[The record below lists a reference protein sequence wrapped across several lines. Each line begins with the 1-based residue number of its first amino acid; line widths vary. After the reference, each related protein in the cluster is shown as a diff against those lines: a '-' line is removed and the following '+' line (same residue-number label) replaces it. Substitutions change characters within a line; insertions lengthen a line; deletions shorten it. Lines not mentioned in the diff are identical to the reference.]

1 MWGRLLVFGTTNKL
15 SRPPCGYTKLGMTV
29 EERGFTDKE
38 NTARNMYD
46 KKEGV
51 DGVRERRLVHND
63 TTYGSAVE
71 VGK

>member
-1 MWGRLLVFGTTNKL
+1 
-15 SRPPCGYTKLGMTV
+15 MTV

-51 DGVRERRLVHND
+51 DGGERKKI
-63 TTYGSAVE
+63 GSQRHDLRQCSRGRKMRHPLFIMDIPVQ
-71 VGK
+71 GLSNSL